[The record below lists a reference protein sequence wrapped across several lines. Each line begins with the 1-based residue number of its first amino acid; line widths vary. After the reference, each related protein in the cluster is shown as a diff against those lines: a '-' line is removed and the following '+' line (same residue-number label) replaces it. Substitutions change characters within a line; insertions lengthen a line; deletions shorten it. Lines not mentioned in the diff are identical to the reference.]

1 MKVRSIAIGA
11 VSAAVLIAGTAMPAS
26 AQPISATIGGSS
38 ATVNTPLYKPGEF
51 DCVKYPYTFVLEP
64 DVNVATISILDGFGS
79 TLASDLQLK
88 PGSGTASM
96 QVCGFQVKSAGPY
109 TLNLEI
115 SYTFSSDKA
124 DQTAV
129 SAPFNLSSRGGT
141 QATCKKM
148 RAPNKGQV
156 KKFKQAKCPKGWRAA

>member
-1 MKVRSIAIGA
+1 
-11 VSAAVLIAGTAMPAS
+11 
-26 AQPISATIGGSS
+26 
-38 ATVNTPLYKPGEF
+38 
-51 DCVKYPYTFVLEP
+51 
-64 DVNVATISILDGFGS
+64 
-79 TLASDLQLK
+79 
-88 PGSGTASM
+88 M

-115 SYTFSSDKA
+115 SYTYSSDKA